1 MQLKSFDRNGN
12 AEITINESEIN
23 ALDNALYEYFEV
35 YKPNKIDKRLYEIRR
50 KLYIFYEI
58 IHHNACF
65 DETTFRILEKMKP
78 DYKENEEWKRNI
90 GQM

>member
-12 AEITINESEIN
+12 AEIGISESELN
-23 ALDNALYEYFEV
+23 ALCNALYEYFEV
-35 YKPNKIDKRLYEIRR
+35 YNPDKVDNRLYEIRR
-50 KLYIFYEI
+50 ELYIFYEV

-78 DYKENEEWKRNI
+78 KENNGE
-90 GQM
+90 